1 MSENEEL
8 HTRRHPLWRP
18 RWLLLRWVGLRW
30 QRRLAWLG
38 VLLFGV
44 GPLVVAGLLLWYVRS
59 GRLSADI
66 ERGLSQAL
74 GARVEG
80 SGLRVTAP
88 RQYALA
94 RLALFSPQ
102 PGAAPILKAEDGL
115 LQTGERWQLTFSRAT
130 VKVADAG
137 ALARWARLLRSPAG
151 STPIQIVAAAVRV
164 EGGPAEL
171 ANTDVRLR
179 GGLAFAPDRR
189 QAFLHAIPEAGRR
202 MTLLAQSGP
211 HGLALRLSPKPLL
224 LGAERLAALTGW
236 PEALLPPDLTGE
248 ITVTEDVQGRRSHL
262 RGEGHLDLA
271 ELSRRL
277 GLPECTG
284 AVALNVNLERGT
296 GSASGSVTVRL
307 AEGPARVDA
316 LALEA
321 FRYILFGQLSA
332 AAVEEDAWTIDTLAF
347 VMRFQGDRVAVEG
360 EREGQPIL
368 SARSERGYALEL
380 NAPGPSTTE
389 EVARRARLALGR

>member
-1 MSENEEL
+1 
-8 HTRRHPLWRP
+8 
-18 RWLLLRWVGLRW
+18 
-30 QRRLAWLG
+30 
-38 VLLFGV
+38 
-44 GPLVVAGLLLWYVRS
+44 RS
-59 GRLSADI
+59 LSADL
-66 ERGLSQAL
+66 GLPV
-74 GARVEG
+74 RFE
-80 SGLRVTAP
+80 GLRVKNFG
-88 RQYALA
+88 QYEIERVTL
-94 RLALFSPQ
+94 L
-102 PGAAPILKAEDGL
+102 AEDGSAAL
-115 LQTGERWQLTFSRAT
+115 LRAEEALLLVRPHARLVASRAT
-130 VKVADAG
+130 VDLTDG
-137 ALARWARLLRSPAG
+137 RALGCWGRLLRSSARPGRLEMHFA
-151 STPIQIVAAAVRV
+151 TVRV
-164 EGGPAEL
+164 EGGPEAL
-171 ANTDVRLR
+171 AGDDVALR

-202 MTLLAQSGP
+202 MTLLAQTGP

-224 LGAERLAALTGW
+224 LGAGRLTALTGW

-248 ITVTEDVQGRRSHL
+248 ITVTEDVQGCRSHL
-262 RGEGHLDLA
+262 RGEGGLDLA

-277 GLPECTG
+277 GLPECSG
-284 AVALNVNLERGT
+284 RVALTIDVERR
-296 GSASGSVTVRL
+296 GSLGSGSVTVRL
-307 AEGPARVDA
+307 AEGRARVDA

-347 VMRFQGDRVAVEG
+347 VMRFQGDRVAVES

>member
-1 MSENEEL
+1 MSESEEL

-38 VLLFGV
+38 VFLFGV

-59 GRLSADI
+59 GALSTRLARSLSADL
-66 ERGLSQAL
+66 GLPV
-74 GARVEG
+74 RFE
-80 SGLRVTAP
+80 GLRVKNFG
-88 RQYALA
+88 QYEIERVTL
-94 RLALFSPQ
+94 S
-102 PGAAPILKAEDGL
+102 AEDGSAAL
-115 LQTGERWQLTFSRAT
+115 LRAEEALLLVRPHPRLVASRAT
-130 VKVADAG
+130 VNLTAG
-137 ALARWARLLRSPAG
+137 KALGCWGRLLRSSARPG
-151 STPIQIVAAAVRV
+151 RLEMHFAAVRM
-164 EGGPAEL
+164 EGGPEAL
-171 ANTDVRLR
+171 AGDDVALR

-224 LGAERLAALTGW
+224 LGAERLAAFTGW
-236 PEALLPPDLTGE
+236 PEALLPADLTGE
-248 ITVTEDVQGRRSHL
+248 ITVTEDVRGRRSHL
-262 RGEGHLDLA
+262 RSEGRLDLA

-277 GLPECTG
+277 GLPECSG
-284 AVALNVNLERGT
+284 RVALTIDVERR
-296 GSASGSVTVRL
+296 GSLGSGSVTVRL

-332 AAVEEDAWTIDTLAF
+332 AAVEEDVWTIDTLGF
-347 VMRFQGDRVAVEG
+347 VMRFQGDRVAVES
-360 EREGQPIL
+360 EHEGQPIL

>member
-1 MSENEEL
+1 M
-8 HTRRHPLWRP
+8 
-18 RWLLLRWVGLRW
+18 
-30 QRRLAWLG
+30 
-38 VLLFGV
+38 FGV

-59 GRLSADI
+59 GALSIRLARSLSADL
-66 ERGLSQAL
+66 GLPV
-74 GARVEG
+74 RFE
-80 SGLRVTAP
+80 GLRVKNFG
-88 RQYALA
+88 QYEIERVTL
-94 RLALFSPQ
+94 L
-102 PGAAPILKAEDGL
+102 AEDGSVSL
-115 LQTGERWQLTFSRAT
+115 LRAEETLLLVRPHPRLVASRAT
-130 VKVADAG
+130 VNLTAG
-137 ALARWARLLRSPAG
+137 KALDCWARLLRSSARPG
-151 STPIQIVAAAVRV
+151 RLEMHFAAVRV
-164 EGGPAEL
+164 EGGPEAL
-171 ANTDVRLR
+171 AGDDVALR

-202 MTLLAQSGP
+202 MTLLAQTGP

-248 ITVTEDVQGRRSHL
+248 ITVIEDVQGRRSHL
-262 RGEGHLDLA
+262 RGEGRLDLA

-277 GLPECTG
+277 GLPECSG
-284 AVALNVNLERGT
+284 MVALTIDVERR
-296 GSASGSVTVRL
+296 GSLGSGSVTVRL
-307 AEGPARVDA
+307 AGGPARVDA

-332 AAVEEDAWTIDTLAF
+332 AAVEEDVWTIDTLGF
-347 VMRFQGDRVAVEG
+347 VMRFQGDRVAVES

>member
-1 MSENEEL
+1 MSESEEL
-8 HTRRHPLWRP
+8 HTRRHPLRRP

-59 GRLSADI
+59 GALSTRLARSLSAD
-66 ERGLSQAL
+66 L
-74 GARVEG
+74 GVPVRFE
-80 SGLRVTAP
+80 GLRVKNFG
-88 RQYALA
+88 QYEIEGVTL
-94 RLALFSPQ
+94 L
-102 PGAAPILKAEDGL
+102 AEDGSAAL
-115 LQTGERWQLTFSRAT
+115 LRAEEALLLVRPHPRLVASRAT
-130 VKVADAG
+130 VDLTDGK
-137 ALARWARLLRSPAG
+137 ALGCWGRLLRSSARPG
-151 STPIQIVAAAVRV
+151 RFEMHFAAVRL
-164 EGGPAEL
+164 EGGPEAL
-171 ANTDVRLR
+171 AGDDVTLR

-202 MTLLAQSGP
+202 MTLLAQTGP

-236 PEALLPPDLTGE
+236 PEALLPADLTGE
-248 ITVTEDVQGRRSHL
+248 ITVTEDVRGRRSHL
-262 RGEGHLDLA
+262 RGEGRLDLA

-277 GLPECTG
+277 GLPECSG
-284 AVALNVNLERGT
+284 RVALTIDVERR
-296 GSASGSVTVRL
+296 GSLGSGSVTVRL

-321 FRYILFGQLSA
+321 FRYILLGQLSA